1 MSRFIKKLM
10 IYFIIIILL
19 IATSKWAYNKISNKV
34 DKVVTNIVKDLG
46 LSK

>member
-1 MSRFIKKLM
+1 MSRFIKKLI
-10 IYFIIIILL
+10 IYFIAIILI
-19 IATSKWAYNKISNKV
+19 IAISRWAYNKVSNKV